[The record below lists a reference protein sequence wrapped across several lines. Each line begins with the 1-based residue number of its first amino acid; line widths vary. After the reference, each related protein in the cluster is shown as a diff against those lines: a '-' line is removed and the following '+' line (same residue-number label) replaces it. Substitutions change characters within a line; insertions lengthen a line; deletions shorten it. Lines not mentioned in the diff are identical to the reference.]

1 MKPST
6 TVLPAHQE
14 ESYFGTSHSWDKSH
28 VMRQMKPTG
37 LGLEE
42 GLRLIEEE
50 LQLWGRGNGYT
61 VKKLPVHLPKHFTV
75 RILLRLLGV
84 IRG

>member
-1 MKPST
+1 
-6 TVLPAHQE
+6 
-14 ESYFGTSHSWDKSH
+14 
-28 VMRQMKPTG
+28 
-37 LGLEE
+37 LEE